1 MKMKHLIIAAAIALV
16 PAGASLADKA
26 ALDAAKAK
34 KEEAKKAAM
43 EAAKEKAREAAE
55 AKGAAAK
62 AAAANKNAKAADAAA
77 ATEEAK
83 KAEEETHQKHTG
95 IIERIEQV
103 ANATDNAD
111 LKAKVSSLKTKED
124 KRHSLALG
132 G

>member
-1 MKMKHLIIAAAIALV
+1 MTAF
-16 PAGASLADKA
+16 P
-26 ALDAAKAK
+26 
-34 KEEAKKAAM
+34 
-43 EAAKEKAREAAE
+43 
-55 AKGAAAK
+55 
-62 AAAANKNAKAADAAA
+62 
-77 ATEEAK
+77 
-83 KAEEETHQKHTG
+83 